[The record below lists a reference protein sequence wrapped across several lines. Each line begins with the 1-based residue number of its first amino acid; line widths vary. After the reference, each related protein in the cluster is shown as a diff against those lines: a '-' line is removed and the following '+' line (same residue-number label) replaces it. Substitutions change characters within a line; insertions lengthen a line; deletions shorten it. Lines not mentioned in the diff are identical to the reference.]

1 MNVRGVGYRLR
12 GSADRGAVIALAVAG
27 WSIAALLT
35 LRLVALRRRLEL
47 VARAEH
53 ELRGPATALLLSAER
68 MQRDPRARP
77 AAQALLVQLERLRTG
92 LADLGSARA
101 GRLAAAHAD
110 ARSILRL
117 LAAQAVAGAR
127 PLAAAA
133 GRRVRFDWRGRA
145 PRVWADRG
153 RLAQVLANLTANAV
167 EHGEGTVEVRGREAD
182 GRLRIEVR
190 DEGAPRG
197 RGIAIAADA
206 AREAGGEL
214 SFVVAPEGTRAVLEL
229 PLEDGPLRRR
239 ERAGPAPAR
248 PAPAVAVAGLRRAGR
263 LRGRPQGRRGRGAGG
278 PARPRGG
285 GPPGPG
291 GAAGRSIRSGS
302 TAWCGSATCP
312 RASPR
317 GTASRTRARPRVWC
331 RRCRSPRAAS

>member
-1 MNVRGVGYRLR
+1 M
-12 GSADRGAVIALAVAG
+12 IALAVAG
-27 WSIAALLT
+27 WSIAALLA

-53 ELRGPATALLLSAER
+53 ELRGPAAALLLSAER

-77 AAQALLVQLERLRTG
+77 AAQALLMQLERLRTG

-101 GRLAAAHAD
+101 GRLAP
-110 ARSILRL
+110 ARATSVDPRV
-117 LAAQAVAGAR
+117 LAAQAAAGAR

-153 RLAQVLANLTANAV
+153 RVAQVLANLTANAV

-182 GRLRIEVR
+182 GRLRIEIR

-206 AREAGGEL
+206 ARKAGGEL
-214 SFVVAPEGTRAVLEL
+214 SFVVAPEGTCAVLEL
-229 PLEDGPLRRR
+229 PLEDGP
-239 ERAGPAPAR
+239 PAA
-248 PAPAVAVAGLRRAGR
+248 
-263 LRGRPQGRRGRGAGG
+263 
-278 PARPRGG
+278 
-285 GPPGPG
+285 
-291 GAAGRSIRSGS
+291 
-302 TAWCGSATCP
+302 
-312 RASPR
+312 
-317 GTASRTRARPRVWC
+317 
-331 RRCRSPRAAS
+331 